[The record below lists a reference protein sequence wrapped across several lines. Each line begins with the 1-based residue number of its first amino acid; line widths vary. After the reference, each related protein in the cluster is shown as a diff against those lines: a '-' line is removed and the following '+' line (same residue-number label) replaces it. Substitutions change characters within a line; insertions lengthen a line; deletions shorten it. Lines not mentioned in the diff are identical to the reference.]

1 MPVRDNR
8 YILEEDRDFFI
19 LLRAGLWQKA
29 EEPLSDAPDW
39 EYIYTIACE
48 QTVQGIVADGITIVK
63 AAYGQGQFDTPFP
76 TGEHWQET
84 YDKFLSAVA
93 QIVRRN
99 HQINQK
105 QAEINSLFDE
115 QSIRYYVV
123 KGQEAAKNY
132 PKPMLRCSGDI
143 DYLMP
148 LDHLRLAQNLLT
160 PLATSIEPYEEYLQ
174 HQGFMLG
181 DIEVELHGALHP
193 RLGKRIDKV
202 LDRLQE
208 ELFDGTVS
216 YDTFNAVYVLLHC
229 LQHFHWSGLGIRQI
243 LDWTMLL
250 ATSRDIDPARVQKSI
265 SDMHIKQEW
274 SNFLCFCVKWLGMD
288 TSMMYGSI
296 PGSKHIR
303 LTSYIWNNVTEMGNM
318 GHKRKNVDLS
328 QMNYL
333 FRHFFQWNNF
343 IYDYLAHHRVTPY
356 ISKHMLHRELKLYF
370 TILTGGDIKNE

>member
-1 MPVRDNR
+1 MSVRDNR
-8 YILEEDRDFFI
+8 YIPEEDRDFFI
-19 LLRAGLWQKA
+19 LLRIGLWQRV
-29 EEPLSDAPDW
+29 EEELSPSPDW
-39 EYIYTIACE
+39 AYIYKLSCE
-48 QTVQGIVADGITIVK
+48 QTVQGIVADGIGLYKTKFKCNI
-63 AAYGQGQFDTPFP
+63 P
-76 TGEHWQET
+76 TDINEQ
-84 YDKFLSAVA
+84 FLSAVA

-99 HQINQK
+99 HQINKK
-105 QAEINSLFDE
+105 QSELNSIFDK

-123 KGQEAAKNY
+123 KGQEAARNY

-229 LQHFHWSGLGIRQI
+229 LQHFHWSGLGLRQI

-250 ATSRDIDPARVQKSI
+250 STSRDIDPARVQKAI

-274 SNFLCFCVKWLGMD
+274 SNFLCFCVKWLGMKI
-288 TSMMYGSI
+288 SLPGQNNSESI
-296 PGSKHIR
+296 PAHIWQHAK
-303 LTSYIWNNVTEMGNM
+303 SGGNM
-318 GHKRKNVDLS
+318 GHHKEKKERIPNTFVRVSSEWCRIIKTYFRNRSLSPVISRNLVLVQFNEYRKQKESLS
-328 QMNYL
+328 
-333 FRHFFQWNNF
+333 
-343 IYDYLAHHRVTPY
+343 
-356 ISKHMLHRELKLYF
+356 K
-370 TILTGGDIKNE
+370 

>member
-1 MPVRDNR
+1 MPVRDNK
-8 YILEEDRDFFI
+8 YIPQEDRDFFI
-19 LLRAGLWQKA
+19 LLRIGLWQRV
-29 EEPLSDAPDW
+29 EEELSPSPDW
-39 EYIYTIACE
+39 SYIYKLSCE
-48 QTVQGIVADGITIVK
+48 QTVQGIVADGIGLYKTKFKCNI
-63 AAYGQGQFDTPFP
+63 P
-76 TGEHWQET
+76 TDINEQ
-84 YDKFLSAVA
+84 FLSAVA

-193 RLGKRIDKV
+193 RLGKRIDRV

-229 LQHFHWSGLGIRQI
+229 LQHFHWSGLGLRQI

-250 ATSRDIDPARVQKSI
+250 ATSKDIDPARVQKAI
-265 SDMHIKQEW
+265 SDMRIKQEW
-274 SNFLCFCVKWLGMD
+274 SNFLCFCVKWLGMK
-288 TSMMYGSI
+288 TSLPGQNNSESI
-296 PGSKHIR
+296 PAHIWQHAK
-303 LTSYIWNNVTEMGNM
+303 SGGNM
-318 GHKRKNVDLS
+318 GHHKEKKERIPNTFVRVSSEWRRIIKTYFQNRSLSPVISRNLVLVQFNEYRKQL
-328 QMNYL
+328 
-333 FRHFFQWNNF
+333 
-343 IYDYLAHHRVTPY
+343 
-356 ISKHMLHRELKLYF
+356 
-370 TILTGGDIKNE
+370 

>member
-1 MPVRDNR
+1 MLVRDNR
-8 YILEEDRDFFI
+8 YIPEEDRDFFI

-29 EEPLSDAPDW
+29 EEPLSDSPDW

-208 ELFDGTVS
+208 ELFNGTVS
-216 YDTFNAVYVLLHC
+216 YDTFNTVYVLLHC
-229 LQHFHWSGLGIRQI
+229 LQHFHWSGLGLRQI
-243 LDWTMLL
+243 TDWTMLL
-250 ATSRDIDPARVQKSI
+250 STSKDIDHARVQKAI
-265 SDMHIKQEW
+265 SDMRIKQEW
-274 SNFLCFCVKWLGMD
+274 SNFLCFCVKWLGMK
-288 TSMMYGSI
+288 TSLPGQNNSESI
-296 PGSKHIR
+296 PAQ
-303 LTSYIWNNVTEMGNM
+303 IWQHAKSGGNM
-318 GHKRKNVDLS
+318 GHHKEKKERIPNTFVRVSSEWCRIIKTYFRNRSLSPVISRNLVSVQFNEYRKQL
-328 QMNYL
+328 
-333 FRHFFQWNNF
+333 
-343 IYDYLAHHRVTPY
+343 
-356 ISKHMLHRELKLYF
+356 
-370 TILTGGDIKNE
+370 

>member
-8 YILEEDRDFFI
+8 YIPEEDRDFFI

-48 QTVQGIVADGITIVK
+48 QTVQGIVADGITILK
-63 AAYGQGQFDTPFP
+63 AAYGQGRFDTSFP

-99 HQINQK
+99 HQINKK
-105 QAEINSLFDE
+105 QSELNSIFDE

-123 KGQEAAKNY
+123 KGQEAARNY

-160 PLATSIEPYEEYLQ
+160 PLATNIEPYEEYLQ

-193 RLGKRIDKV
+193 RLGKRIDRV

-208 ELFDGTVS
+208 ELFNGTVS

-229 LQHFHWSGLGIRQI
+229 LQHYHWSGLGLRQI

-250 ATSRDIDPARVQKSI
+250 STSKDIDSARVQKAI
-265 SDMHIKQEW
+265 SEMHINKEW
-274 SNFLCFCVKWLGMD
+274 SNFLCFCVKWLGMK
-288 TSMMYGSI
+288 TSLPRQNNSESI
-296 PGSKHIR
+296 PSQ
-303 LTSYIWNNVTEMGNM
+303 IWQHAKSGGNM
-318 GHKRKNVDLS
+318 GHHKEKKERIPNTFVRKTLELLQIFTIAGETYSVSPAITRTLIGV
-328 QMNYL
+328 
-333 FRHFFQWNNF
+333 R
-343 IYDYLAHHRVTPY
+343 
-356 ISKHMLHRELKLYF
+356 LKLQLH
-370 TILTGGDIKNE
+370 I